1 MEKQIRFRKQSLIL
15 SSVALA
21 TIFAGTAVS
30 ADETATT
37 TPATPVTTT
46 EAATQSTTAQ
56 TPIAKATEE
65 IKAKANTPVIP
76 VENAKVGDVVGVD
89 VNATEPTVTAK
100 ESTDGTEAIAT
111 ASATATV
118 KTTTLADKNTPVGK
132 SEPVKSSE
140 TATSTEETDE
150 YVATTTK
157 TVNNSTVVEVVK
169 EDDVVN
175 RQEVKGTTD
184 IVFIVDKSGS
194 MDSHIT
200 DVANNIEKLVRDL
213 ESKNVQARLGL
224 VDYESS
230 KNTTYHDFGG
240 SKFTTDTNA
249 FIGKLKAIRTTGSD
263 EEATTALSHI
273 ATSPDYTWGTG
284 KNNRRFALLVTD
296 EDIDLTLKTP
306 TKDATL
312 KALQALQ
319 NAGISLTVVGKKYD
333 EKDFDPLVK
342 GTNGLYLD
350 IDKDFADL
358 LNKQFSNHVIETVQE
373 GRVYRIQTDTYEV
386 IATTHLVTKATSQ
399 PETAQLAT
407 PTVPGNVYYVEGTVY
422 EAPTPLQP
430 THKELPETGSS
441 QSAALVSL
449 GLISA
454 ALGLGMAVKPKRN

>member
-37 TPATPVTTT
+37 TPATPATTT
-46 EAATQSTTAQ
+46 EAAPQSTTAQ
-56 TPIAKATEE
+56 IPIAKATEE

-76 VENAKVGDVVGVD
+76 LENAKVGDVVGVD
-89 VNATEPTVTAK
+89 VKATEPTVTAK

-111 ASATATV
+111 A
-118 KTTTLADKNTPVGK
+118 
-132 SEPVKSSE
+132 
-140 TATSTEETDE
+140 TSTEETDE
-150 YVATTTK
+150 YVATTTE
-157 TVNNSTVVEVVK
+157 TVNKTTVVEVVK
-169 EDDVVN
+169 EADVVN

-200 DVANNIEKLVRDL
+200 DVANNIEKFVRDL

-230 KNTTYHDFGG
+230 KDTTYHDFGG

-284 KNNRRFALLVTD
+284 KNNRRFAFLVTD
-296 EDIDLTLKTP
+296 EDIDLTPKKP

-312 KALQALQ
+312 KALQD
-319 NAGISLTVVGKKYD
+319 AGISLTVVGKKYD

-358 LNKQFSNHVIETVQE
+358 LNKQFSNYVIETVQE

-386 IATTHLVTKATSQ
+386 IATTHLVTKATNQ
-399 PETAQLAT
+399 PETVQPAT

-430 THKELPETGSS
+430 TYKELPETGSS

>member
-37 TPATPVTTT
+37 TPATPATTT
-46 EAATQSTTAQ
+46 EAAPQSTTAQ
-56 TPIAKATEE
+56 IPIAKATEE

-76 VENAKVGDVVGVD
+76 LENAKVGDVVGVD
-89 VNATEPTVTAK
+89 VKATEPTVTAK

-111 ASATATV
+111 A
-118 KTTTLADKNTPVGK
+118 
-132 SEPVKSSE
+132 
-140 TATSTEETDE
+140 TSTEETDE
-150 YVATTTK
+150 YVATTTE
-157 TVNNSTVVEVVK
+157 TVNKTTVVEVVK
-169 EDDVVN
+169 EADVVN

-200 DVANNIEKLVRDL
+200 DVANNIEKFVRDL

-230 KNTTYHDFGG
+230 KDTTYHDFGG

-284 KNNRRFALLVTD
+284 KNNRRFAFLVTD
-296 EDIDLTLKTP
+296 EDIDLTPKKP

-312 KALQALQ
+312 KALQD
-319 NAGISLTVVGKKYD
+319 AGISLTVVGKKYD

-358 LNKQFSNHVIETVQE
+358 LNKQFSNYVIETVQE

-386 IATTHLVTKATSQ
+386 IATTHLVTKATNQ
-399 PETAQLAT
+399 PETVQPAT

-430 THKELPETGSS
+430 TYKELPETGSS

-449 GLISA
+449 GLINA

>member
-37 TPATPVTTT
+37 TPATPATTT
-46 EAATQSTTAQ
+46 EAAPQSTTAQ
-56 TPIAKATEE
+56 IPIAKATEE

-76 VENAKVGDVVGVD
+76 LENAKVGDVVGVD
-89 VNATEPTVTAK
+89 VKATEPTVTAK

-111 ASATATV
+111 A
-118 KTTTLADKNTPVGK
+118 
-132 SEPVKSSE
+132 
-140 TATSTEETDE
+140 TSTEETDE
-150 YVATTTK
+150 YVATTTE
-157 TVNNSTVVEVVK
+157 TVNKTTVVEVVK
-169 EDDVVN
+169 EADVVN

-200 DVANNIEKLVRDL
+200 DVANNIEKFVRDL

-230 KNTTYHDFGG
+230 KDTTYHDFGG

-284 KNNRRFALLVTD
+284 KNNRRFAFLVTD
-296 EDIDLTLKTP
+296 EDIDLTPKTP

-312 KALQALQ
+312 KALQD
-319 NAGISLTVVGKKYD
+319 AGISLTVVGKKYD

-350 IDKDFADL
+350 INKDFADL
-358 LNKQFSNHVIETVQE
+358 LNKQFSNYVIETVQE

-386 IATTHLVTKATSQ
+386 IATTHLVTKTTNQ
-399 PETAQLAT
+399 PETVQPAT
-407 PTVPGNVYYVEGTVY
+407 PTVRGNVYYVEGTVY
-422 EAPTPLQP
+422 EAPTQLQP

-454 ALGLGMAVKPKRN
+454 ALGLDMAVKPKRN

>member
-37 TPATPVTTT
+37 TPATPATTT
-46 EAATQSTTAQ
+46 EAAPQSTTAQ

-89 VNATEPTVTAK
+89 VKATEPTVTAK

-111 ASATATV
+111 A
-118 KTTTLADKNTPVGK
+118 
-132 SEPVKSSE
+132 
-140 TATSTEETDE
+140 TSTEETDE
-150 YVATTTK
+150 YVATTTE
-157 TVNNSTVVEVVK
+157 TVNKTTVVEVVK
-169 EDDVVN
+169 EADVVN

-200 DVANNIEKLVRDL
+200 DVANNIEKFVRDL

-249 FIGKLKAIRTTGSD
+249 FVGKLKAIRTTGSD

-284 KNNRRFALLVTD
+284 KNNRRFAFLVTD
-296 EDIDLTLKTP
+296 EDIDLTPKKP

-312 KALQALQ
+312 KALQD
-319 NAGISLTVVGKKYD
+319 AGISLTVVGKKYD

-358 LNKQFSNHVIETVQE
+358 LNKQFSNYVIETVQE

-386 IATTHLVTKATSQ
+386 IATTHLVTKATNQ
-399 PETAQLAT
+399 PETVQPAT

-430 THKELPETGSS
+430 TYKELPETGSS

-449 GLISA
+449 GLINA

>member
-37 TPATPVTTT
+37 TPATPATTT
-46 EAATQSTTAQ
+46 EAAPQSTTAQ
-56 TPIAKATEE
+56 IPIAKATEE

-76 VENAKVGDVVGVD
+76 LENAKVGDVVGVD
-89 VNATEPTVTAK
+89 VKATEPTVTAK

-111 ASATATV
+111 A
-118 KTTTLADKNTPVGK
+118 
-132 SEPVKSSE
+132 
-140 TATSTEETDE
+140 TSTEETDE
-150 YVATTTK
+150 YVATTTE
-157 TVNNSTVVEVVK
+157 TVNKTTVVEVVK
-169 EDDVVN
+169 EADVVN

-200 DVANNIEKLVRDL
+200 DVANNIEKFVRDL

-230 KNTTYHDFGG
+230 KDTTYHDFGG

-284 KNNRRFALLVTD
+284 KNNRRFAFLVTD
-296 EDIDLTLKTP
+296 EDIDLTPKTP

-312 KALQALQ
+312 KALQD
-319 NAGISLTVVGKKYD
+319 AGISLTVVGKKYD

-386 IATTHLVTKATSQ
+386 IATTHLVTKTTNQ
-399 PETAQLAT
+399 PETVQPAT
-407 PTVPGNVYYVEGTVY
+407 PTVRGNVYYVEGTVY

-454 ALGLGMAVKPKRN
+454 ALGLDMAVKPKRN

>member
-37 TPATPVTTT
+37 TPATPATTT
-46 EAATQSTTAQ
+46 EAAPQSTTAQ

-150 YVATTTK
+150 YVATTTE
-157 TVNNSTVVEVVK
+157 TVNKTTVVEVVK
-169 EDDVVN
+169 EADVVN

-200 DVANNIEKLVRDL
+200 DVANNIEKFVRDL

-230 KNTTYHDFGG
+230 KDTTYHDFGG

-284 KNNRRFALLVTD
+284 KNNRRFAFLVTD
-296 EDIDLTLKTP
+296 EDIDLTPKTP

-312 KALQALQ
+312 KALQD
-319 NAGISLTVVGKKYD
+319 AGISLTVVGKKYD

-358 LNKQFSNHVIETVQE
+358 LNKQFSNYVIETVQE

-386 IATTHLVTKATSQ
+386 IATTHLVTKTTNQ
-399 PETAQLAT
+399 PETVQPAT
-407 PTVPGNVYYVEGTVY
+407 PTVRGNVYYVEGTVY
-422 EAPTPLQP
+422 EAP

>member
-37 TPATPVTTT
+37 TPATPATTT
-46 EAATQSTTAQ
+46 EAAPQSTTAQ
-56 TPIAKATEE
+56 IPIAKATEE

-76 VENAKVGDVVGVD
+76 LENAKVGDVVGVD
-89 VNATEPTVTAK
+89 VKATEPTVTAK

-111 ASATATV
+111 A
-118 KTTTLADKNTPVGK
+118 
-132 SEPVKSSE
+132 
-140 TATSTEETDE
+140 TSTEETDE
-150 YVATTTK
+150 YVATTTE
-157 TVNNSTVVEVVK
+157 TVNKTTVVEVVK
-169 EDDVVN
+169 EADVVN

-200 DVANNIEKLVRDL
+200 DVANNIEK
-213 ESKNVQARLGL
+213 ARLGL

-230 KNTTYHDFGG
+230 KDTTYHDFGG

-284 KNNRRFALLVTD
+284 KNNRRFAFLVTD
-296 EDIDLTLKTP
+296 EDIDLTPKTP

-312 KALQALQ
+312 KALQD
-319 NAGISLTVVGKKYD
+319 AGISLTVVGKKYD

-350 IDKDFADL
+350 INKDFADL
-358 LNKQFSNHVIETVQE
+358 LNKQFSNYVIETVQE

-386 IATTHLVTKATSQ
+386 IATTHLVTKTTNQ
-399 PETAQLAT
+399 PETVQPAT
-407 PTVPGNVYYVEGTVY
+407 PTVRGNVYYVEGTVY

-454 ALGLGMAVKPKRN
+454 ALGLDMAVKPKRN

>member
-37 TPATPVTTT
+37 TPATPATTT
-46 EAATQSTTAQ
+46 EAAPQSTTAQ
-56 TPIAKATEE
+56 IPIAKATEE

-76 VENAKVGDVVGVD
+76 LENAKVGDVVGVD
-89 VNATEPTVTAK
+89 VKATEPTVTAK

-111 ASATATV
+111 A
-118 KTTTLADKNTPVGK
+118 
-132 SEPVKSSE
+132 
-140 TATSTEETDE
+140 TSTEETDE
-150 YVATTTK
+150 YVATTTE
-157 TVNNSTVVEVVK
+157 TVNKTTVVEVVK
-169 EDDVVN
+169 EADVVN

-200 DVANNIEKLVRDL
+200 DVANNIEKFVRDL

-230 KNTTYHDFGG
+230 KDTTYHDFGG

-284 KNNRRFALLVTD
+284 KNNRRFAFLVTD
-296 EDIDLTLKTP
+296 EDIDLTPKKP

-312 KALQALQ
+312 KALQD
-319 NAGISLTVVGKKYD
+319 AGISLTVVGKKYD

-350 IDKDFADL
+350 INKDFADL
-358 LNKQFSNHVIETVQE
+358 LNKQFSNYVIETVQE

-386 IATTHLVTKATSQ
+386 IATTHLVTKTTNQ
-399 PETAQLAT
+399 PETVQPAT
-407 PTVPGNVYYVEGTVY
+407 PTVRGNVYYVEGTVY

>member
-37 TPATPVTTT
+37 TPATPATTT
-46 EAATQSTTAQ
+46 EAAPQSTTAQ
-56 TPIAKATEE
+56 IPIAKATEE

-76 VENAKVGDVVGVD
+76 LENAKVGDVVGVD
-89 VNATEPTVTAK
+89 VKATEPTVTAK

-111 ASATATV
+111 A
-118 KTTTLADKNTPVGK
+118 
-132 SEPVKSSE
+132 
-140 TATSTEETDE
+140 TSTEETDE
-150 YVATTTK
+150 YVATTTE
-157 TVNNSTVVEVVK
+157 TVNKTTVVEVVK
-169 EDDVVN
+169 EADVVN

-200 DVANNIEKLVRDL
+200 DVANNIEKFVRDL

-230 KNTTYHDFGG
+230 KDTTYHDFGG

-263 EEATTALSHI
+263 EEATTALSLI

-284 KNNRRFALLVTD
+284 KNNRRFAFLVTD
-296 EDIDLTLKTP
+296 EDIDLTPKTP

-312 KALQALQ
+312 KALQD
-319 NAGISLTVVGKKYD
+319 AGISLTVVGKKYD

-350 IDKDFADL
+350 INKDFADL
-358 LNKQFSNHVIETVQE
+358 LNKQFSNYVIETVQE

-386 IATTHLVTKATSQ
+386 IATTHLVTKTTNQ
-399 PETAQLAT
+399 PETVQPAT
-407 PTVPGNVYYVEGTVY
+407 PTVRGNVYYVEGTVY

-454 ALGLGMAVKPKRN
+454 ALGLDMAVKPKRN

>member
-37 TPATPVTTT
+37 TPATPATTT
-46 EAATQSTTAQ
+46 EAAPQSTTAQ

-111 ASATATV
+111 A
-118 KTTTLADKNTPVGK
+118 
-132 SEPVKSSE
+132 
-140 TATSTEETDE
+140 TSTEETDE
-150 YVATTTK
+150 YVATTTE
-157 TVNNSTVVEVVK
+157 TVNKTTVVEVVK
-169 EDDVVN
+169 EADVVN

-200 DVANNIEKLVRDL
+200 DVANNIEKFVRDL
-213 ESKNVQARLGL
+213 EPKNVQARLGL

-230 KNTTYHDFGG
+230 KDTTYHDFGG

-284 KNNRRFALLVTD
+284 KNNRRFAFLVTD
-296 EDIDLTLKTP
+296 EDIDLTPKTP

-312 KALQALQ
+312 KALQD
-319 NAGISLTVVGKKYD
+319 AGISLTVVGKKYD

-358 LNKQFSNHVIETVQE
+358 LNKQFSNYVIETVQE

-386 IATTHLVTKATSQ
+386 IATTHLVTKTTNQ
-399 PETAQLAT
+399 PETVQPAT

-454 ALGLGMAVKPKRN
+454 ALGLDMAVKPKRN

>member
-37 TPATPVTTT
+37 TPATPATTT
-46 EAATQSTTAQ
+46 EAAPQSTTAQ
-56 TPIAKATEE
+56 IPIAKATEE

-76 VENAKVGDVVGVD
+76 LENAKVGDVVGVD
-89 VNATEPTVTAK
+89 VKATEPTVTAK

-111 ASATATV
+111 A
-118 KTTTLADKNTPVGK
+118 
-132 SEPVKSSE
+132 
-140 TATSTEETDE
+140 TSTEETDE
-150 YVATTTK
+150 YVATTTE
-157 TVNNSTVVEVVK
+157 TVNKTTVVEVVK
-169 EDDVVN
+169 EADVVN

-200 DVANNIEKLVRDL
+200 DVANNIEKFVRDL

-230 KNTTYHDFGG
+230 KDTTYHDFGG

-284 KNNRRFALLVTD
+284 KNNRRFAFLVTD
-296 EDIDLTLKTP
+296 EDIDLTPKTP

-312 KALQALQ
+312 KALQD
-319 NAGISLTVVGKKYD
+319 AGISLTVVGKKYD

-350 IDKDFADL
+350 INKDFADL
-358 LNKQFSNHVIETVQE
+358 LNKQFSNYVIETVQE

-386 IATTHLVTKATSQ
+386 IATTHLVTKTTNQ
-399 PETAQLAT
+399 PETVQPAT
-407 PTVPGNVYYVEGTVY
+407 PTVRGNVYYVEGTVY

-430 THKELPETGSS
+430 THKEPPETGSS

-454 ALGLGMAVKPKRN
+454 ALGLDMAVKPKRN

>member
-37 TPATPVTTT
+37 TPATPATTT
-46 EAATQSTTAQ
+46 EAAPQSTTAQ
-56 TPIAKATEE
+56 IPIAKATEE

-76 VENAKVGDVVGVD
+76 LENAKVGDVVGVD
-89 VNATEPTVTAK
+89 VKATEPTVTAK

-111 ASATATV
+111 A
-118 KTTTLADKNTPVGK
+118 
-132 SEPVKSSE
+132 
-140 TATSTEETDE
+140 TSTEETDE
-150 YVATTTK
+150 YVATTTE
-157 TVNNSTVVEVVK
+157 TVNKTTVVEVVK
-169 EDDVVN
+169 EADVVN

-200 DVANNIEKLVRDL
+200 DVANNIEKFVRDL

-230 KNTTYHDFGG
+230 KDTTYHDFGG

-249 FIGKLKAIRTTGSD
+249 FVGKLKAIRTTGSD

-284 KNNRRFALLVTD
+284 KNNRRFAFLVTD
-296 EDIDLTLKTP
+296 EDIDLTPKTP

-312 KALQALQ
+312 KALQD
-319 NAGISLTVVGKKYD
+319 AGISLTVVGKKYD

-358 LNKQFSNHVIETVQE
+358 LNKQFSNYVIETVQE

-386 IATTHLVTKATSQ
+386 IATTHLVTKATNQ
-399 PETAQLAT
+399 PETVQPAT

-422 EAPTPLQP
+422 EAPTPLQA

-454 ALGLGMAVKPKRN
+454 ALGLDMAVKPKRN

>member
-30 ADETATT
+30 ADETETT
-37 TPATPVTTT
+37 TPATPATTT
-46 EAATQSTTAQ
+46 EAAPQSTTAQ
-56 TPIAKATEE
+56 IPISKATEE

-76 VENAKVGDVVGVD
+76 LENAKVGDVVGVD
-89 VNATEPTVTAK
+89 VKATEPTVTAK

-111 ASATATV
+111 A
-118 KTTTLADKNTPVGK
+118 
-132 SEPVKSSE
+132 
-140 TATSTEETDE
+140 TSTEETDE
-150 YVATTTK
+150 YVATTTE
-157 TVNNSTVVEVVK
+157 TVNKTTVVEVVK
-169 EDDVVN
+169 EADVVN

-200 DVANNIEKLVRDL
+200 DVANNIEKFVRDL

-249 FIGKLKAIRTTGSD
+249 FVGKLKAIRTTGSD

-284 KNNRRFALLVTD
+284 KNNRRFAFLVTD
-296 EDIDLTLKTP
+296 EDIDLTPKTP

-312 KALQALQ
+312 KALQD
-319 NAGISLTVVGKKYD
+319 AGISLTVVGKKYD

-358 LNKQFSNHVIETVQE
+358 LNKQFSNYVIETVQE

-386 IATTHLVTKATSQ
+386 IATTHLVTKATNQ
-399 PETAQLAT
+399 PETVQLAT

-454 ALGLGMAVKPKRN
+454 SLGLGMAVKPKRN

>member
-37 TPATPVTTT
+37 TPATPATTT
-46 EAATQSTTAQ
+46 EAAPQSTTAQ
-56 TPIAKATEE
+56 IPIAKATEE

-76 VENAKVGDVVGVD
+76 LENAKVGDVVGVD
-89 VNATEPTVTAK
+89 VKATEPTVTAK

-111 ASATATV
+111 A
-118 KTTTLADKNTPVGK
+118 
-132 SEPVKSSE
+132 
-140 TATSTEETDE
+140 TSTEETDE
-150 YVATTTK
+150 YVATTTE
-157 TVNNSTVVEVVK
+157 TVNKTTVVEVVK
-169 EDDVVN
+169 EADVVN

-200 DVANNIEKLVRDL
+200 DVANNIEKFVRDL

-230 KNTTYHDFGG
+230 KDTTYHDFGG

-284 KNNRRFALLVTD
+284 KNNRRFAFLVTD
-296 EDIDLTLKTP
+296 EDIDLTPKTP

-312 KALQALQ
+312 KALQD
-319 NAGISLTVVGKKYD
+319 AGISLTVVGKKYH

-350 IDKDFADL
+350 INKDFADL
-358 LNKQFSNHVIETVQE
+358 LNKQFSNYVIETVQE

-386 IATTHLVTKATSQ
+386 IATTHLVTKTTNQ
-399 PETAQLAT
+399 PETVQPAT
-407 PTVPGNVYYVEGTVY
+407 PTVRGNVYYVEGTVY

-454 ALGLGMAVKPKRN
+454 ALGLDMAVKPKRN

>member
-37 TPATPVTTT
+37 TPATPATTT
-46 EAATQSTTAQ
+46 EAAPQSTTAQ

-76 VENAKVGDVVGVD
+76 VENAKVGDVVGID
-89 VNATEPTVTAK
+89 VNATEP
-100 ESTDGTEAIAT
+100 
-111 ASATATV
+111 
-118 KTTTLADKNTPVGK
+118 PVGK

-140 TATSTEETDE
+140 TATSTEETNE
-150 YVATTTK
+150 YVATTTE
-157 TVNNSTVVEVVK
+157 TVNKTTVVEVVK
-169 EDDVVN
+169 EADVVN

-200 DVANNIEKLVRDL
+200 DVANNIEKFVRDL

-284 KNNRRFALLVTD
+284 KNNRRFAFLVTD
-296 EDIDLTLKTP
+296 EDIDLTPKTP

-312 KALQALQ
+312 KALQD
-319 NAGISLTVVGKKYD
+319 AGISLTVVGKKYD

-358 LNKQFSNHVIETVQE
+358 LNKQFSNYVIETVQE

-399 PETAQLAT
+399 PKTAQPAT
-407 PTVPGNVYYVEGTVY
+407 PTVPGNVYYFEGTVY

>member
-30 ADETATT
+30 ADETETT
-37 TPATPVTTT
+37 TPATPATTT
-46 EAATQSTTAQ
+46 EAAPQSTTAQ
-56 TPIAKATEE
+56 IPISKATEE

-76 VENAKVGDVVGVD
+76 LENAKVGDVVGVD
-89 VNATEPTVTAK
+89 VKATEPTVTAK

-111 ASATATV
+111 A
-118 KTTTLADKNTPVGK
+118 
-132 SEPVKSSE
+132 
-140 TATSTEETDE
+140 TSTEETDE
-150 YVATTTK
+150 YVATTTE
-157 TVNNSTVVEVVK
+157 TVNKTTVVEVVK
-169 EDDVVN
+169 EADVVN

-200 DVANNIEKLVRDL
+200 DVANNIEKFVRDL

-249 FIGKLKAIRTTGSD
+249 FVGKLKAIRTTGSD

-284 KNNRRFALLVTD
+284 KNNRRFAFLVTD
-296 EDIDLTLKTP
+296 EDIDLTPKTP

-312 KALQALQ
+312 KALQD
-319 NAGISLTVVGKKYD
+319 AGISLTVVGKKYD

-350 IDKDFADL
+350 INKDFADL
-358 LNKQFSNHVIETVQE
+358 LNKQFSNYVIETVQE

-386 IATTHLVTKATSQ
+386 IATTHLVTKTTNQ
-399 PETAQLAT
+399 PETVQPAT
-407 PTVPGNVYYVEGTVY
+407 PTVRGNVYYVEGTVY

-454 ALGLGMAVKPKRN
+454 ALGLDMAVKPKRN

>member
-37 TPATPVTTT
+37 TPATPATTT
-46 EAATQSTTAQ
+46 EAAPQSTTAQ
-56 TPIAKATEE
+56 IPIAKATEE

-76 VENAKVGDVVGVD
+76 LENAKVGDVVGVD
-89 VNATEPTVTAK
+89 VKATEPTVTAK

-111 ASATATV
+111 A
-118 KTTTLADKNTPVGK
+118 
-132 SEPVKSSE
+132 
-140 TATSTEETDE
+140 TSTEETDE
-150 YVATTTK
+150 YVATTTE
-157 TVNNSTVVEVVK
+157 TVNKTTVVEVVK
-169 EDDVVN
+169 EADVVN

-200 DVANNIEKLVRDL
+200 DVANNIEKFVRDL

-230 KNTTYHDFGG
+230 KDTTYHDFGG

-284 KNNRRFALLVTD
+284 KNNRRFAFLVTD
-296 EDIDLTLKTP
+296 EDIDLTPKTP

-312 KALQALQ
+312 KALQD
-319 NAGISLTVVGKKYD
+319 AGISLTVVGKKYD
-333 EKDFDPLVK
+333 EKDFDPLVR

-350 IDKDFADL
+350 INKDFADL
-358 LNKQFSNHVIETVQE
+358 LNKQFSNYVIETVQE

-386 IATTHLVTKATSQ
+386 IATTHLVTKTTNQ
-399 PETAQLAT
+399 PESAQPAT
-407 PTVPGNVYYVEGTVY
+407 PTVPGNVYYVEGTFY

>member
-21 TIFAGTAVS
+21 TIYAGTAVS

-37 TPATPVTTT
+37 TPATPATTT
-46 EAATQSTTAQ
+46 EAAPQSTTAQ
-56 TPIAKATEE
+56 IPIAKATEE

-76 VENAKVGDVVGVD
+76 LENAKVGDVVGVD
-89 VNATEPTVTAK
+89 VKATEPTVTAK

-111 ASATATV
+111 A
-118 KTTTLADKNTPVGK
+118 
-132 SEPVKSSE
+132 
-140 TATSTEETDE
+140 TSTEETDE
-150 YVATTTK
+150 YVATTTE
-157 TVNNSTVVEVVK
+157 TVNKTTVVEVVK
-169 EDDVVN
+169 EADVVN

-200 DVANNIEKLVRDL
+200 DVANNIEKFVRDL

-230 KNTTYHDFGG
+230 KDTTYHDFGG

-284 KNNRRFALLVTD
+284 KNNRRFAFLVTD
-296 EDIDLTLKTP
+296 EDIDLTPKKP

-312 KALQALQ
+312 KALQD
-319 NAGISLTVVGKKYD
+319 AGISLTVVGKKYD

-358 LNKQFSNHVIETVQE
+358 LNKQFSNYVIETVQE

-386 IATTHLVTKATSQ
+386 IATTHLVTKATNQ
-399 PETAQLAT
+399 PETVQPAT

-430 THKELPETGSS
+430 TYKELPETGSS

-449 GLISA
+449 GLINA

>member
-1 MEKQIRFRKQSLIL
+1 MEKQIRIRKQSLIL

-37 TPATPVTTT
+37 TPATPATTT
-46 EAATQSTTAQ
+46 EAAPQSTTAQ
-56 TPIAKATEE
+56 IPIAKATEE

-111 ASATATV
+111 A
-118 KTTTLADKNTPVGK
+118 
-132 SEPVKSSE
+132 
-140 TATSTEETDE
+140 TSTEETDE
-150 YVATTTK
+150 YVATTTE
-157 TVNNSTVVEVVK
+157 TVNKTTVVEVVK
-169 EDDVVN
+169 EADVVN

-200 DVANNIEKLVRDL
+200 DVANNIEKFVRDL

-230 KNTTYHDFGG
+230 KDTTYHDFGG

-284 KNNRRFALLVTD
+284 KNNRRFAFLVTD
-296 EDIDLTLKTP
+296 EDIDLTPKTP

-312 KALQALQ
+312 KALQD
-319 NAGISLTVVGKKYD
+319 AGISLTVVGKKYD

-350 IDKDFADL
+350 INKDFADL
-358 LNKQFSNHVIETVQE
+358 LNKQFSNYVIETVQE

-386 IATTHLVTKATSQ
+386 IATTHLVTKATNQ
-399 PETAQLAT
+399 PEMAQPAT

-454 ALGLGMAVKPKRN
+454 ALGLGMAVKPKCN

>member
-37 TPATPVTTT
+37 TPATPATTT
-46 EAATQSTTAQ
+46 EAAPQSTTAQ
-56 TPIAKATEE
+56 IPIAKATEE

-76 VENAKVGDVVGVD
+76 LENAKVGDVVGVD
-89 VNATEPTVTAK
+89 VKATEPTVTAK

-111 ASATATV
+111 A
-118 KTTTLADKNTPVGK
+118 
-132 SEPVKSSE
+132 
-140 TATSTEETDE
+140 TSTEETDE
-150 YVATTTK
+150 YVATTTE
-157 TVNNSTVVEVVK
+157 TVNKTTVVEVVK
-169 EDDVVN
+169 EADVVN

-200 DVANNIEKLVRDL
+200 DVANNIEKFVRDL

-230 KNTTYHDFGG
+230 KDTTYHDFGG

-284 KNNRRFALLVTD
+284 KNNRRFAFLVTD
-296 EDIDLTLKTP
+296 EDIDLTPKTP

-312 KALQALQ
+312 KALQD
-319 NAGISLTVVGKKYD
+319 AGISLTVVGKKYD

-350 IDKDFADL
+350 INKDFADL
-358 LNKQFSNHVIETVQE
+358 LNKQFSNYVIETVQE

-399 PETAQLAT
+399 PETVQPAT
-407 PTVPGNVYYVEGTVY
+407 QTVPGNVYYVEGTVY

-430 THKELPETGSS
+430 THKELPEAGSS

>member
-46 EAATQSTTAQ
+46 EAAPQSTTAQ
-56 TPIAKATEE
+56 TPIAKATKE

-76 VENAKVGDVVGVD
+76 VENAKVGDVVVID

-100 ESTDGTEAIAT
+100 ESTDGSEAIA
-111 ASATATV
+111 
-118 KTTTLADKNTPVGK
+118 
-132 SEPVKSSE
+132 
-140 TATSTEETDE
+140 TATSTEETNE
-150 YVATTTK
+150 YVATTTE
-157 TVNNSTVVEVVK
+157 TVNKTTVVEVVK

-200 DVANNIEKLVRDL
+200 DVANNIEKFVRDL

-249 FIGKLKAIRTTGSD
+249 FVGKLKAIRTTGSD

-284 KNNRRFALLVTD
+284 KNNRRFAFLVTD
-296 EDIDLTLKTP
+296 EDIDLTPKTP

-312 KALQALQ
+312 KALQD
-319 NAGISLTVVGKKYD
+319 AGISLTVVGKKYD

-358 LNKQFSNHVIETVQE
+358 LNKQFSNYVIETVQE

-386 IATTHLVTKATSQ
+386 IATTHLVTKTTNQ
-399 PETAQLAT
+399 PETVQPAT

-454 ALGLGMAVKPKRN
+454 ALGLDMAVKPKRN

>member
-37 TPATPVTTT
+37 TPATPATTT
-46 EAATQSTTAQ
+46 EAAPQSTTAQ
-56 TPIAKATEE
+56 IPIAKATEE

-76 VENAKVGDVVGVD
+76 LENAKVGDVVGVD
-89 VNATEPTVTAK
+89 VKATEPTVTAK

-111 ASATATV
+111 A
-118 KTTTLADKNTPVGK
+118 
-132 SEPVKSSE
+132 
-140 TATSTEETDE
+140 TSTEETDE
-150 YVATTTK
+150 YVATTTE
-157 TVNNSTVVEVVK
+157 TVNKTTVVEVVK
-169 EDDVVN
+169 EADVVN

-200 DVANNIEKLVRDL
+200 DVANNIEKFVRDL

-230 KNTTYHDFGG
+230 KDTTYHDFGG

-284 KNNRRFALLVTD
+284 KNNRRFAFLVTD
-296 EDIDLTLKTP
+296 EDIDLTPKTP

-312 KALQALQ
+312 KALQD
-319 NAGISLTVVGKKYD
+319 AGISLTVVGKKYD

-350 IDKDFADL
+350 INKDFADL
-358 LNKQFSNHVIETVQE
+358 LNKQFSNYVIETVQE

-386 IATTHLVTKATSQ
+386 IATTHLVTKTTNQ
-399 PETAQLAT
+399 PETVQPAT
-407 PTVPGNVYYVEGTVY
+407 PTVRGNVYYVEGTVY

-454 ALGLGMAVKPKRN
+454 ALGLEMAVKPKRN

>member
-37 TPATPVTTT
+37 TPATPATTT
-46 EAATQSTTAQ
+46 EAAPQSTTAQ

-89 VNATEPTVTAK
+89 VKATEPTVTAK

-111 ASATATV
+111 A
-118 KTTTLADKNTPVGK
+118 
-132 SEPVKSSE
+132 
-140 TATSTEETDE
+140 TSTEETDE
-150 YVATTTK
+150 YVATTTE
-157 TVNNSTVVEVVK
+157 TVNKTTVVEVVK
-169 EDDVVN
+169 EADVVN

-200 DVANNIEKLVRDL
+200 DVANNIEKFVRDL

-284 KNNRRFALLVTD
+284 KNNRRFAFLVTD
-296 EDIDLTLKTP
+296 EDIDLTPKTP

-312 KALQALQ
+312 KALQD
-319 NAGISLTVVGKKYD
+319 AGISLTVVGKKYD

-358 LNKQFSNHVIETVQE
+358 LNKQFSNYVIETVQE

-399 PETAQLAT
+399 PETAQPAT

-454 ALGLGMAVKPKRN
+454 ALGLDMAVKPKRN

>member
-37 TPATPVTTT
+37 TPATPATTT
-46 EAATQSTTAQ
+46 EAAPQSTTAQ
-56 TPIAKATEE
+56 IPIAKATEE

-76 VENAKVGDVVGVD
+76 LENAKVGDVVGVD
-89 VNATEPTVTAK
+89 VKATEPTVTAK

-111 ASATATV
+111 A
-118 KTTTLADKNTPVGK
+118 
-132 SEPVKSSE
+132 
-140 TATSTEETDE
+140 TSTEETDE
-150 YVATTTK
+150 YVATTTE
-157 TVNNSTVVEVVK
+157 TVNKTTVVEVVK
-169 EDDVVN
+169 EADVVN

-200 DVANNIEKLVRDL
+200 DVANNIEKFVRDL

-230 KNTTYHDFGG
+230 KDTTYHDFGG

-284 KNNRRFALLVTD
+284 KNNRRFAFLVTD
-296 EDIDLTLKTP
+296 EDIDLTPKTP

-312 KALQALQ
+312 KALQD
-319 NAGISLTVVGKKYD
+319 AGISLTVVGKKYD

-350 IDKDFADL
+350 INKDFADL
-358 LNKQFSNHVIETVQE
+358 LNKQFSNYVIETVQE

-386 IATTHLVTKATSQ
+386 IATTHLVTKTTNQ
-399 PETAQLAT
+399 PETVQPAT
-407 PTVPGNVYYVEGTVY
+407 PTVRGNVYYVEGTVY

>member
-37 TPATPVTTT
+37 TPATPATTT
-46 EAATQSTTAQ
+46 EAAPQSTTAQ

-76 VENAKVGDVVGVD
+76 VENAKVGDVVGVE

-111 ASATATV
+111 AYATATV

-150 YVATTTK
+150 YVATTTE
-157 TVNNSTVVEVVK
+157 TVNKTTVVEVVK
-169 EDDVVN
+169 EADVVN

-200 DVANNIEKLVRDL
+200 DVANNIEKFVRDL

-230 KNTTYHDFGG
+230 KDTTYHDFGG

-284 KNNRRFALLVTD
+284 KNNRRFAFLVTD
-296 EDIDLTLKTP
+296 EDIDLTPKTP
-306 TKDATL
+306 TKD
-312 KALQALQ
+312 LQD
-319 NAGISLTVVGKKYD
+319 AGISLTVVGKKYD
-333 EKDFDPLVK
+333 EKDFDPLVR

-350 IDKDFADL
+350 INKDFADL
-358 LNKQFSNHVIETVQE
+358 LNKQFSNYVIETVQE

-386 IATTHLVTKATSQ
+386 IATTHLVTKTTNQ
-399 PETAQLAT
+399 PESAQPAT
-407 PTVPGNVYYVEGTVY
+407 PTVPGNVYYVEGTFY

>member
-56 TPIAKATEE
+56 IPIAKATEE

-76 VENAKVGDVVGVD
+76 LENAKVGDVVGVD
-89 VNATEPTVTAK
+89 VKATEPTVTAK

-111 ASATATV
+111 A
-118 KTTTLADKNTPVGK
+118 
-132 SEPVKSSE
+132 
-140 TATSTEETDE
+140 TSTEETDE
-150 YVATTTK
+150 YVATTTE
-157 TVNNSTVVEVVK
+157 TVNKTTVVEVVK
-169 EDDVVN
+169 EADVVN

-200 DVANNIEKLVRDL
+200 DVANNIEKFVRDL

-230 KNTTYHDFGG
+230 KDTTYHDFGG

-284 KNNRRFALLVTD
+284 KNNRRFAFLVTD
-296 EDIDLTLKTP
+296 EDIDLTPKTP

-312 KALQALQ
+312 KALQD
-319 NAGISLTVVGKKYD
+319 AGISLTVVGKKYD

-350 IDKDFADL
+350 INKDFADL
-358 LNKQFSNHVIETVQE
+358 LNKQFSNYVIETVQE

-386 IATTHLVTKATSQ
+386 IATTHLVTKTTNQ
-399 PETAQLAT
+399 PETVQPAT
-407 PTVPGNVYYVEGTVY
+407 PTVRGNVYYVEGTVY

>member
-21 TIFAGTAVS
+21 TIFAGTAVL

-37 TPATPVTTT
+37 TPATPATTT
-46 EAATQSTTAQ
+46 EAAPQSTTAQ

-111 ASATATV
+111 A
-118 KTTTLADKNTPVGK
+118 
-132 SEPVKSSE
+132 
-140 TATSTEETDE
+140 TSTEETDE
-150 YVATTTK
+150 YVATTTE
-157 TVNNSTVVEVVK
+157 TVNKTTVVEVVK
-169 EDDVVN
+169 EADVVN

-194 MDSHIT
+194 MDSYIT
-200 DVANNIEKLVRDL
+200 DVANNIEKFVRDL

-230 KNTTYHDFGG
+230 KDTTYHDFGG

-284 KNNRRFALLVTD
+284 KNNRRFAFLVTD
-296 EDIDLTLKTP
+296 EDIDLTPKTP

-312 KALQALQ
+312 KALQD
-319 NAGISLTVVGKKYD
+319 AGISLTVVGKKYD

-358 LNKQFSNHVIETVQE
+358 LNKQFSNYVIETVQE

-399 PETAQLAT
+399 PKTAQPAT
-407 PTVPGNVYYVEGTVY
+407 PTVPGNVYYFEGTVY

>member
-21 TIFAGTAVS
+21 TIFARTAVS

-37 TPATPVTTT
+37 TPATPATTT
-46 EAATQSTTAQ
+46 EAAPQSTTAQ
-56 TPIAKATEE
+56 IPIAKATEE

-76 VENAKVGDVVGVD
+76 LENAKVGDVVGVD
-89 VNATEPTVTAK
+89 VKATEPTVTAK

-111 ASATATV
+111 A
-118 KTTTLADKNTPVGK
+118 
-132 SEPVKSSE
+132 
-140 TATSTEETDE
+140 TSTEETDE
-150 YVATTTK
+150 YVATTTE
-157 TVNNSTVVEVVK
+157 TVNKTTVVEVVK
-169 EDDVVN
+169 EADVVN

-200 DVANNIEKLVRDL
+200 DVANNIEKFVRDL

-230 KNTTYHDFGG
+230 KDTTYHDFGG

-284 KNNRRFALLVTD
+284 KNNRRFAFLVTD
-296 EDIDLTLKTP
+296 EDIDLTPKTP

-312 KALQALQ
+312 KALQD
-319 NAGISLTVVGKKYD
+319 AGISLTVVGKKYD

-350 IDKDFADL
+350 INKDFADL
-358 LNKQFSNHVIETVQE
+358 LNKQFSNYVIETVQE

-386 IATTHLVTKATSQ
+386 IATTHLVTKTTNQ
-399 PETAQLAT
+399 PETVQPAT
-407 PTVPGNVYYVEGTVY
+407 PTVRGNVYYVEGTVY

-454 ALGLGMAVKPKRN
+454 ALGLDMAVKPKRN

>member
-37 TPATPVTTT
+37 TPATPATTT
-46 EAATQSTTAQ
+46 EAAPQSTTAQ
-56 TPIAKATEE
+56 IPIAKATEE

-76 VENAKVGDVVGVD
+76 LENAKVGDVVGVD
-89 VNATEPTVTAK
+89 VKATEPTVTAK

-111 ASATATV
+111 A
-118 KTTTLADKNTPVGK
+118 
-132 SEPVKSSE
+132 
-140 TATSTEETDE
+140 TSTEETDE
-150 YVATTTK
+150 YVATTTE
-157 TVNNSTVVEVVK
+157 TVNKTTVVEVVK
-169 EDDVVN
+169 EADVVN

-200 DVANNIEKLVRDL
+200 DVANNIEKFVRDL

-230 KNTTYHDFGG
+230 KDTTYHDFGG

-249 FIGKLKAIRTTGSD
+249 FVGKLKAIRTTGSD

-284 KNNRRFALLVTD
+284 KNNRRFAFLVTD
-296 EDIDLTLKTP
+296 EDIDLTPKTP

-312 KALQALQ
+312 KALQD
-319 NAGISLTVVGKKYD
+319 AGISLTVVGKKYD

-350 IDKDFADL
+350 INKDFADL
-358 LNKQFSNHVIETVQE
+358 LNKQFSNYVIETVQE

-386 IATTHLVTKATSQ
+386 IATTHLVTKATNQ
-399 PETAQLAT
+399 PETVQPAT

-454 ALGLGMAVKPKRN
+454 ALGLDMAVKPKRN

>member
-37 TPATPVTTT
+37 TPATPATTT
-46 EAATQSTTAQ
+46 EAAPQSTTAQ

-111 ASATATV
+111 A
-118 KTTTLADKNTPVGK
+118 
-132 SEPVKSSE
+132 
-140 TATSTEETDE
+140 TSTEETDD
-150 YVATTTK
+150 YVATTTE
-157 TVNNSTVVEVVK
+157 TVNKTTVVEVVK
-169 EDDVVN
+169 EADVVN

-200 DVANNIEKLVRDL
+200 DVANNIEKFVRDL

-230 KNTTYHDFGG
+230 KDTTYHDFGG

-284 KNNRRFALLVTD
+284 KNNRRFAFLVTD
-296 EDIDLTLKTP
+296 EDIDLTPKTP

-312 KALQALQ
+312 KALQD
-319 NAGISLTVVGKKYD
+319 AGISLTVVGKKYD

-350 IDKDFADL
+350 INKDFADL
-358 LNKQFSNHVIETVQE
+358 LNKQFSNYVIETVQE

-386 IATTHLVTKATSQ
+386 IATTHLVTKTTNQ
-399 PETAQLAT
+399 PETVQPAT
-407 PTVPGNVYYVEGTVY
+407 PTVRGNVYYVEGTVY

-449 GLISA
+449 GLISV
-454 ALGLGMAVKPKRN
+454 ALGLDMAVKPKRN

>member
-37 TPATPVTTT
+37 TPATPATTT
-46 EAATQSTTAQ
+46 EAAPQSTTAQ
-56 TPIAKATEE
+56 IPIAKATEE

-76 VENAKVGDVVGVD
+76 LENAKVGDVVGVD
-89 VNATEPTVTAK
+89 VKATEPTVTAK

-111 ASATATV
+111 A
-118 KTTTLADKNTPVGK
+118 
-132 SEPVKSSE
+132 
-140 TATSTEETDE
+140 TSTEETDE
-150 YVATTTK
+150 YVATTTE
-157 TVNNSTVVEVVK
+157 TVNKTTVVEVVK
-169 EDDVVN
+169 EADVVN

-200 DVANNIEKLVRDL
+200 DVANNIEKFVRDL

-230 KNTTYHDFGG
+230 KDTTYHDFGG

-284 KNNRRFALLVTD
+284 KNNRRFAFLVTD
-296 EDIDLTLKTP
+296 EDIDLTPKTP

-312 KALQALQ
+312 KALQD
-319 NAGISLTVVGKKYD
+319 AGISLTVVGKKYD

-350 IDKDFADL
+350 INKDFADL
-358 LNKQFSNHVIETVQE
+358 LNKQFSNYVIETVQE

-386 IATTHLVTKATSQ
+386 IATTHLVTKTTNQ
-399 PETAQLAT
+399 PETVQPAT
-407 PTVPGNVYYVEGTVY
+407 PTVRGNVYYVEGTVY

-430 THKELPETGSS
+430 THNELPETGSS

-454 ALGLGMAVKPKRN
+454 ALGLDMAVKPKRN

>member
-37 TPATPVTTT
+37 KPATPATTT
-46 EAATQSTTAQ
+46 EAAPQSTTAQ
-56 TPIAKATEE
+56 IPIAKATEE

-76 VENAKVGDVVGVD
+76 LENAKVGDVVGVD
-89 VNATEPTVTAK
+89 VKATEPTVTAK

-111 ASATATV
+111 A
-118 KTTTLADKNTPVGK
+118 
-132 SEPVKSSE
+132 
-140 TATSTEETDE
+140 TSTEETDE
-150 YVATTTK
+150 YVATTTE
-157 TVNNSTVVEVVK
+157 TVNKTTVVEVVK
-169 EDDVVN
+169 EADVVN

-200 DVANNIEKLVRDL
+200 DVANNIEKFVRDL

-230 KNTTYHDFGG
+230 KDTTYHDFGG

-263 EEATTALSHI
+263 EEATTALAHI

-284 KNNRRFALLVTD
+284 KNNRRFAFLVTD
-296 EDIDLTLKTP
+296 EDIDLTPKTP

-312 KALQALQ
+312 KALQD
-319 NAGISLTVVGKKYD
+319 AGISLTVVGKKYD

-350 IDKDFADL
+350 INKDFADL
-358 LNKQFSNHVIETVQE
+358 LNKQFSNYVIETVQE

-386 IATTHLVTKATSQ
+386 IATTHLVTKTTNQ
-399 PETAQLAT
+399 PETVQPAT
-407 PTVPGNVYYVEGTVY
+407 PTVRGNVYYVEGTVY

-454 ALGLGMAVKPKRN
+454 ALGLDMAVKPKRN

>member
-37 TPATPVTTT
+37 TPATPATTT
-46 EAATQSTTAQ
+46 EAAPQSTTAQ
-56 TPIAKATEE
+56 IPIAKATEE

-76 VENAKVGDVVGVD
+76 LENAKVGDVVGVD
-89 VNATEPTVTAK
+89 VKATEPTVTAK

-111 ASATATV
+111 A
-118 KTTTLADKNTPVGK
+118 
-132 SEPVKSSE
+132 
-140 TATSTEETDE
+140 TSTEETDE
-150 YVATTTK
+150 YVATTTE
-157 TVNNSTVVEVVK
+157 TVNKTTVVEVVK
-169 EDDVVN
+169 EADVVN

-200 DVANNIEKLVRDL
+200 DVANNIEKFVRDL

-230 KNTTYHDFGG
+230 KDTTYHDFGG

-284 KNNRRFALLVTD
+284 KNNRRFAFLVTD
-296 EDIDLTLKTP
+296 EDIDLTPKTP

-312 KALQALQ
+312 KALQD
-319 NAGISLTVVGKKYD
+319 AGISLTVVGKKYD

-350 IDKDFADL
+350 INKDFADL
-358 LNKQFSNHVIETVQE
+358 LNKQFSNYVIETVQE

-386 IATTHLVTKATSQ
+386 IATTHLVTKTTNQ
-399 PETAQLAT
+399 PETVQPAT
-407 PTVPGNVYYVEGTVY
+407 PTVRGNVYYVEGTVY

-430 THKELPETGSS
+430 TYKELPETGSS

>member
-37 TPATPVTTT
+37 TPATPATTT
-46 EAATQSTTAQ
+46 EAAPQSTTAQ

-76 VENAKVGDVVGVD
+76 VENAKVGDVVGVE

-111 ASATATV
+111 AYATATV

-150 YVATTTK
+150 YVATTTE
-157 TVNNSTVVEVVK
+157 TVNKTTVVEVVK
-169 EDDVVN
+169 EADVVN

-200 DVANNIEKLVRDL
+200 DVANNIEKFVRDL

-230 KNTTYHDFGG
+230 KDTTYHDFGG

-284 KNNRRFALLVTD
+284 KNNRRFAFLVTD
-296 EDIDLTLKTP
+296 EDIDLTPKTP

-312 KALQALQ
+312 KALQD
-319 NAGISLTVVGKKYD
+319 AGISLTVVGKKYD

-350 IDKDFADL
+350 INKDFADL
-358 LNKQFSNHVIETVQE
+358 LNKQFSNYVIETVQE

-386 IATTHLVTKATSQ
+386 IATTHLVTKTTNQ
-399 PETAQLAT
+399 PETVQPAT
-407 PTVPGNVYYVEGTVY
+407 PTIRGNVYYVEGTVY
-422 EAPTPLQP
+422 EAP

>member
-46 EAATQSTTAQ
+46 EAAPQSTTAQ

-150 YVATTTK
+150 YVATTTE
-157 TVNNSTVVEVVK
+157 TVNKTTVVEVVK
-169 EDDVVN
+169 EADVVN

-200 DVANNIEKLVRDL
+200 DVANNIEKFVRDL

-230 KNTTYHDFGG
+230 KDTTYHDFGG

-284 KNNRRFALLVTD
+284 KNNRRFAFLVTD
-296 EDIDLTLKTP
+296 EDIDLTPKTP

-312 KALQALQ
+312 KALQD
-319 NAGISLTVVGKKYD
+319 AGISLTVVGKKYD

-350 IDKDFADL
+350 INKDFADL
-358 LNKQFSNHVIETVQE
+358 LNKQFSNYVIETVQE

-386 IATTHLVTKATSQ
+386 IATTHLVTKTTNQ
-399 PETAQLAT
+399 PETVQPAT
-407 PTVPGNVYYVEGTVY
+407 PTVRGNVYYVEGTVY
-422 EAPTPLQP
+422 EAP

>member
-37 TPATPVTTT
+37 TPATPATTT
-46 EAATQSTTAQ
+46 EAAPQSTTAQ

-76 VENAKVGDVVGVD
+76 VENAKVGDVVGID

-100 ESTDGTEAIAT
+100 ESTDGSEAIAT

-140 TATSTEETDE
+140 TATSTEETNE
-150 YVATTTK
+150 YVATTTE
-157 TVNNSTVVEVVK
+157 TVNKTTVVEVVK
-169 EDDVVN
+169 EADVVN

-200 DVANNIEKLVRDL
+200 DVANNIEKFVRDL

-249 FIGKLKAIRTTGSD
+249 FVGKLKAIRTTGSD

-284 KNNRRFALLVTD
+284 KNNRRFAFLVTD
-296 EDIDLTLKTP
+296 EDIDL
-306 TKDATL
+306 ATL
-312 KALQALQ
+312 KALQD
-319 NAGISLTVVGKKYD
+319 AGISLTVVGKKYD
-333 EKDFDPLVK
+333 EKDFEPLVK

-358 LNKQFSNHVIETVQE
+358 LNKQFSNYVIETVQE

-386 IATTHLVTKATSQ
+386 IATTHLVTKATNH
-399 PETAQLAT
+399 PETVQPAT